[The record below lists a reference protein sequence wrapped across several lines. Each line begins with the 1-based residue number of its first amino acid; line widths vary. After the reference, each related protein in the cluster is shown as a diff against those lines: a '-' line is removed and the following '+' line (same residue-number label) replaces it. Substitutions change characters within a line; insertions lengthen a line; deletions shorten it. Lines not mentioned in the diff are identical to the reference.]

1 MNLSLKNKKNLEKKD
16 INFLELIPVKNIKWE
31 KREGGLIV
39 LLKPKFKN
47 KFFVKYF
54 LHKMKRPFFRIKLD
68 EIGSYVWEL
77 CNEQNTV
84 FEIGEK
90 LKERFGEKIE
100 PVYERLSLFL
110 KQLEKGECIKFKLK
124 EDRERPAP

>member
-1 MNLSLKNKKNLEKKD
+1 MNLKNKKNLEKKD
-16 INFLELIPVKNIKWE
+16 INFLELIPIRNIKWE
-31 KREGGLIV
+31 KQEKGLVV

-47 KFFVKYF
+47 KLLVKY
-54 LHKMKRPFFRIKLD
+54 LLPRIKKPFFRIKLD

-100 PVYERLSLFL
+100 PVYDRLILFL
-110 KQLEKGECIKFKLK
+110 KQLERGKCIKFKLK
-124 EDRERPAP
+124 EGREHPAP